1 MEQSMK
7 TDPHATVRDVI
18 DKTLAGGASPED
30 DEFLQEHLPGCAQCQ
45 EYLSA
50 GTRVIAG
57 LDGFSFD
64 VDPGLQQRV
73 FWSLSTRA
81 HQIETARS
89 HRRRIV
95 WGCVGALV
103 LLMTGSWVALQ
114 FGNLV
119 SAALNLPPMQVQRLL
134 LFLWVLP
141 SLCLSLLFPILPLLS
156 HRKERLL

>member
-7 TDPHATVRDVI
+7 TDPHATIRDVI

-30 DEFLQEHLPGCAQCQ
+30 DRFLQEHLAACAQCQ

-50 GTRVIAG
+50 GTRVIASLG
-57 LDGFSFD
+57 GFSFD
-64 VDPGLQQRV
+64 VDPGLERKV
-73 FWSLSTRA
+73 LWSLTVRA
-81 HQIETARS
+81 QQLDTAQS

-103 LLMTGSWVALQ
+103 LLITGSFVALE

-119 SAALNLPPMQVQRLL
+119 AAALNLPPVQLQRVLL
-134 LFLWVLP
+134 LVWVIP
-141 SLCLSLLFPILPLLS
+141 SLFLSLLFPLLPVLS
-156 HRKERLL
+156 DREERFL

>member
-1 MEQSMK
+1 MK
-7 TDPHATVRDVI
+7 TDPHATFRDVI

-30 DEFLQEHLPGCAQCQ
+30 DQSLQEHLAACAQCQ

-64 VDPGLQQRV
+64 VDPGLEQRV
-73 FWSLSTRA
+73 FWSLSVRA
-81 HQIETARS
+81 HQLETTQS
-89 HRRRIV
+89 HRRRIL

-103 LLMTGSWVALQ
+103 LLMTGSWVALEI
-114 FGNLV
+114 GNMVAGL
-119 SAALNLPPMQVQRLL
+119 LNLPPMQVQRLL

-141 SLCLSLLFPILPLLS
+141 SLCLSLLFPILPVLS
-156 HRKERLL
+156 HREERFL